1 MRQPARSEGGR
12 TGPALPK
19 RRPAYPTRALRGRGL
34 LPRRCRRSE
43 RDERGFTGFFRQ
55 GVIAEAQVGVR
66 ARSAGLSKSGNPGS
80 ASLRSGND
88 LNLPRVVADQK
99 MSRWSANETED
110 AMKRTILIAAAL
122 LASALSAN
130 AAPVKKHLRVVHGRA
145 CHETVLT
152 GDDAVRYALGIFNG
166 TAPFPRLECYPVAR
180 AGGSR

>member
-1 MRQPARSEGGR
+1 
-12 TGPALPK
+12 
-19 RRPAYPTRALRGRGL
+19 
-34 LPRRCRRSE
+34 
-43 RDERGFTGFFRQ
+43 
-55 GVIAEAQVGVR
+55 VGVR

-130 AAPVKKHLRVVHGRA
+130 AAPVKKHQRVVHGRA

-180 AGGSR
+180 AGGSRQAPPSYDPGPSPDSPPPPSGPDMSGMNTSTNPTWGPL